1 MSYTKNTWNNG
12 DVISKSKLDNIENG
26 IYNNAVT
33 QVAVNNGVAS
43 FKNAAGTELFTLTL
57 PTVPTPTNMIAN
69 GDFSQVGATT
79 DGWSSV
85 NPSRSTIAVTDGK
98 LVLTHTTTSNGNYGV
113 SYAVNTQAGHIYYF
127 RFKVA
132 RTIGGG
138 DADSEVIQVMLGT
151 EVAYVARGLSQ
162 NDIVESVAAYKTSS
176 AESTL
181 NFQFGGSIGTA
192 AANDSMMELYYV
204 EMYDVTDLMP
214 N

>member
-1 MSYTKNTWNNG
+1 MAYTKNTWNNG

-69 GDFSQVGATT
+69 GDFSAPDATT
-79 DGWSSV
+79 DGWSAIRPENS
-85 NPSRSTIAVTDGK
+85 SIAVSGGK
-98 LVLTHTTTSNGNYGV
+98 LVLTHTGTHNYNYGI
-113 SYAVNTQAGHIYYF
+113 SYAVNTTADHIYYI
-127 RFKVA
+127 RYKV
-132 RTIGGG
+132 TKTLTDDDG
-138 DADSEVIQVMLGT
+138 DAKILQIMLGT
-151 EVAYVARGLSQ
+151 EIATCIRPLSQ
-162 NDIVESVAAYKTSS
+162 NDVVENVVAFKTSANETS
-176 AESTL
+176 LQIT
-181 NFQFGGSIGTA
+181 FGGNITTTA
-192 AANDSMMELYYV
+192 ANESMLELSYI

>member
-1 MSYTKNTWNNG
+1 MADVTINYKGSEIADMSASGTKTLLTSG
-12 DVISKSKLDNIENG
+12 TFCEDDITISYAKPSI
-26 IYNNAVT
+26 
-33 QVAVNNGVAS
+33 
-43 FKNAAGTELFTLTL
+43 
-57 PTVPTPTNMIAN
+57 PTPSNMIAN
-69 GDFSQVGATT
+69 GDFSQAGATT

-98 LVLTHTTTSNGNYGV
+98 LVLTHTTTSNGNYGM

-132 RTIGGG
+132 RTIGGSDG
-138 DADSEVIQVMLGT
+138 DSAVIQIMLGT
-151 EVAYVARGLSQ
+151 EVAYVVRGLSQ

-181 NFQFGGSIGTA
+181 IFQFGGSIGTA

-204 EMYDVTDLMP
+204 EMYDVTDIVP